1 MQNRTDGLPA
11 DPVGLAGV
19 GDASIGCD
27 LSETVP
33 LRHWPS
39 RVAASSA
46 VFSVALGVAVLAG
59 WLTHTPSLVQLLPH
73 LPPMTRNA
81 AACFVLSGLALF
93 MAARG
98 GARGMVV
105 ACAGTVG
112 VLSLLT
118 ILEFVFG
125 VNAGIDELLGP
136 SYITIKQSS
145 PGRMSPVTAVCFALF
160 SIGLMTAPRSLSKRP
175 AFVLGLTGSILAA
188 AGMATSMGFALGSSE
203 AFGWGDLT
211 RQALNTAIG
220 FWVLGS
226 GMVALAWQLDADPAD
241 SPRWLPISVAMGVAT
256 GALGLWQALIA
267 EQSPFALIPAVTLG
281 VGCIVATISGLT
293 VYLAQR
299 AHMHSA
305 QRADAERRTNLALD
319 AGRMGVYELDLA
331 TDTLVRSLRHDQIF
345 GHSTIQREWHREH
358 FFAAI
363 VPEDRAAAHQ
373 AFEDALRTGALSLEC
388 RIRWPDA
395 SVHWINAQGR
405 VDRNAG
411 GEPVKILGV
420 VRDTTDLKMA
430 EAELRTAK
438 DAAEAANRSK
448 SEFLALMSHEIRT
461 PMNGVIGM
469 TDLVLDTE
477 LSSEQRESLLI
488 VKSSADALLAIIND
502 ILDFSRLE
510 AGKFDL
516 DPIDFDPHDA
526 VGDTANTVA
535 LRAHQKGLEL
545 IVDVDAEIP
554 HAVRGD
560 SGRLRQILVN
570 LLGNAIKFTQQGE
583 VVLRVTQ
590 QAATPGDP
598 VDPVNVVLQFSVTD
612 TGIGIAPDR
621 QQRIFEAFTQ
631 ADGATTRTYGGTGL
645 GLTIASQ
652 LVRLMGGR
660 LWVESTPGTGSTF
673 HFTANFATATA
684 AVIAA
689 IPDASALR
697 DRPTLIV
704 DDNATNRRVLER
716 MLTAWRMVP
725 TLAASVPEALAA
737 LRAAQESRRPFQLV
751 LTDAQLPD
759 ADGFTLARAIK
770 DDPAIAN
777 TTVVM
782 LTSTGRPGDGER
794 CRQSGV
800 AAYLTK
806 PIKRSDLR
814 AAIVL
819 ALGGASAPRDRPALV
834 TRHSVREGRQ
844 TGRILLVEDNAVN
857 QLVARRLLEK
867 RGHTVVIA
875 NNGRE
880 ALAILGESA
889 PAWFGCALMD
899 VHMPEMDGFECT
911 AAIRDGERTNGIHLP
926 IIAMTANAMK
936 GDEARCLAAGMD
948 GYMSKPIQPDEL
960 FELVERH
967 LVSKVLIP
975 RPATALR

>member
-1 MQNRTDGLPA
+1 M
-11 DPVGLAGV
+11 
-19 GDASIGCD
+19 
-27 LSETVP
+27 
-33 LRHWPS
+33 
-39 RVAASSA
+39 
-46 VFSVALGVAVLAG
+46 
-59 WLTHTPSLVQLLPH
+59 
-73 LPPMTRNA
+73 
-81 AACFVLSGLALF
+81 
-93 MAARG
+93 
-98 GARGMVV
+98 
-105 ACAGTVG
+105 
-112 VLSLLT
+112 
-118 ILEFVFG
+118 
-125 VNAGIDELLGP
+125 
-136 SYITIKQSS
+136 
-145 PGRMSPVTAVCFALF
+145 
-160 SIGLMTAPRSLSKRP
+160 
-175 AFVLGLTGSILAA
+175 
-188 AGMATSMGFALGSSE
+188 
-203 AFGWGDLT
+203 
-211 RQALNTAIG
+211 
-220 FWVLGS
+220 
-226 GMVALAWQLDADPAD
+226 
-241 SPRWLPISVAMGVAT
+241 
-256 GALGLWQALIA
+256 
-267 EQSPFALIPAVTLG
+267 
-281 VGCIVATISGLT
+281 
-293 VYLAQR
+293 
-299 AHMHSA
+299 
-305 QRADAERRTNLALD
+305 
-319 AGRMGVYELDLA
+319 
-331 TDTLVRSLRHDQIF
+331 VRSLRHDQIF

-388 RIRWPDA
+388 RIRWPDT
-395 SVHWINAQGR
+395 SVHWISAQGR

-430 EAELRTAK
+430 EADLRTAK

-590 QAATPGDP
+590 QAPTPLDP
-598 VDPVNVVLQFSVTD
+598 VDVVLQFSVTD

-737 LRAAQESRRPFQLV
+737 LRGAQESRRPFHLV

-880 ALAILGESA
+880 ALAILDESA

-948 GYMSKPIQPDEL
+948 GYLSKPIQPDEL
-960 FELVERH
+960 FELVERY
-967 LVSKVLIP
+967 LVTNVPIP